1 MKVGKQHPVIAT
13 RDRGMTQ
20 TIRPATLDD
29 MPGMVKLLMLDAQE
43 RHAEDAIL
51 WKMADDAPTQIEK
64 ALAFALTAEQ
74 QPFQQFWHVAD
85 DGGQITGVIHA
96 MLLPVPPIYAGPF
109 GEPGLILPDS
119 FVATN
124 APSGT
129 LEGLLAAAEGALHE
143 AGARIKLASYV
154 ASEVWRTAF
163 EASGYEPLTLYLSRS
178 DLGDQAM
185 PAGVRQATEDDVPG
199 IVERSAENRQV
210 LFAIDPFWEIHP
222 EADPRFSAW
231 MTRSLTLRD
240 RDMMVLGSSEDLE
253 GYVIAQPASRL
264 HFPSGHDITG
274 TGVIDDYYH
283 TELANPAALDHGGE
297 GASAVLRAAEA
308 AFANRGIGA
317 AFVVC
322 PAGWASKIELLES
335 IGYETAMVWSIKR

>member
-1 MKVGKQHPVIAT
+1 
-13 RDRGMTQ
+13 MTQ
-20 TIRPATLDD
+20 TIRPAIPDD
-29 MPGMVKLLMLDAQE
+29 MPRLVELLMLDAQE

-64 ALAFALTAEQ
+64 ALTFALTADG

-96 MLLPVPPIYAGPF
+96 MLLPVPPIYAGSL

-119 FVATN
+119 FVAAD

-129 LEGLLAAAEGALHE
+129 LEGLLAAAEDALHE
-143 AGARIKLASYV
+143 AGARIKLASFV
-154 ASEVWRTAF
+154 TGEVWRTAF
-163 EASGYEPLTLYLSRS
+163 EASGYEPLTLYMSRS
-178 DLGDQAM
+178 DLGDQGM
-185 PAGVRQATEDDVPG
+185 PAGVRQATEEDVPG
-199 IVERSAENRQV
+199 IVSLSAENRQV
-210 LFAIDPFWEIHP
+210 LFEIDAFWEIHP

-231 MTRSLTLRD
+231 MTRSLTLQD
-240 RDMMVLGSSEDLE
+240 RDMMVLGPSEDLQ
-253 GYVIAQPASRL
+253 GYIIAQPASRL
-264 HFPSGHDITG
+264 HFPPSHDITG

-283 TELANPAALDHGGE
+283 PELANPAALDQGGE
-297 GASAVLRAAEA
+297 GASGMLHAAEV

-317 AFVVC
+317 AYVVC

-335 IGYETAMVWSIKR
+335 AGYETAMVWSIKR